1 LNSSLPMFHSG
12 QHSRGSARVRR
23 ASARVARRDLYR
35 RVGAVNRSGQ
45 QSAAKPRHQT
55 RSKTML
61 RPFQAWKLVRE
72 ESTGRTALWPSG
84 TVDEPNKLFEQ
95 RLLDYAPQAW
105 RSCRRNGC
113 GVWCGRRSRRP
124 PQSAPRASTSGSLRR
139 VYAVET
145 SPDAVQIW
153 HCLCAAPN
161 SETVN
166 PKTSRTPPFSTI
178 DDTMVC
184 PACECWRSR
193 TVWF

>member
-1 LNSSLPMFHSG
+1 MPGCDGQAPGWLVATFTDASVRWTGLVSSPH
-12 QHSRGSARVRR
+12 QNH
-23 ASARVARRDLYR
+23 DIKH
-35 RVGAVNRSGQ
+35 
-45 QSAAKPRHQT
+45 AAKPCCV
-55 RSKTML
+55 
-61 RPFQAWKLVRE
+61 PFRRGSWC
-72 ESTGRTALWPSG
+72 GRRALWPPG
-84 TVDEPNKLFEQ
+84 TVDESNKEFEQ
-95 RLLDYAPQAW
+95 RLIDYAPQAW

-139 VYAVET
+139 VYAVEN

-153 HCLCAAPN
+153 HCLCAAPY

-166 PKTSRTPPFSTI
+166 PKTSRTPPFSTT

-193 TVWF
+193 TLWFGHAEGTLHEARCL